1 MTQAKALFEAG
12 QLEDA
17 ISQLT
22 REVKAN
28 PADAMRR
35 TFLFELLCFAGRW
48 DRAEKQLEAL
58 GQESVQAEI
67 GVQVYHNNIKAERE
81 RRRLFADGVAPHFLT
96 DPPGYVDLLV
106 AAINHLREGKLAE
119 ARQLLDR
126 AEEERPAA
134 SGTLNG
140 QAFQDFR
147 DYDDVVGPVLELVVK
162 EKYAWLPFEQIKR
175 MEIDAP
181 KRLRDLLW
189 APARIEATDGTIGEV
204 YVPALYAGSSEHPN
218 NQVKLGRLTDW
229 KQVSE
234 DISLAAGLRMFLV
247 DQEDKPIF
255 EARTVEFD
263 RPAPPQGTT
272 GG

>member
-12 QLEDA
+12 KLEDA

-22 REVKAN
+22 RDVKAN

-67 GVQVYHNNIKAERE
+67 GVQVYHNNIKGERE
-81 RRRLFADGVAPHFLT
+81 RRRLFSDGVPPHFLT
-96 DPPGYVDLLV
+96 DPPAYVDLLV
-106 AAINHLREGKLAE
+106 AAINHLREGKTGE
-119 ARQLLDR
+119 ARQMLDR
-126 AEEERPAA
+126 AEEERPEA

-162 EKYAWLPFEQIKR
+162 DKYAWLPFEQIKR
-175 MEIDAP
+175 MEIEAP
-181 KRLRDLLW
+181 RRLRDLLW

-204 YVPALYAGSSEHPN
+204 YIPTLYAGSSEHPN

-229 KQVSE
+229 KQVGE
-234 DISLAAGLRMFLV
+234 GLSLTVGLRMFLV
-247 DQEDKPIF
+247 DREDKPIF
-255 EARTVEFD
+255 EARSVEFD
-263 RPAPPQGTT
+263 RPTSPQNSVAG
-272 GG
+272 